1 MKINWQKS
9 VLFFYTALTACLLG
23 VCLYFAYKYKFN
35 TITYFALIITQL
47 WLWLIG
53 FRDLQI
59 KKIELFLTAPV
70 LLSILPLAFLYPI
83 TSPEF
88 EIIGIRITPFECG
101 AGIVF
106 GFLITDIL
114 THFGNWIMKFPQ
126 SGQGLL
132 SIWIALPLMI
142 ISIFVPA
149 LPLWVSLLSIV
160 IFWFLLAFLS
170 QKNKTVQI
178 QLEKLCTNPL
188 LAYTL
193 LLGLMLIFGYIVVFQ
208 PQLISEPLEKSQS
221 IIFLLCFSYLLNEVC
236 LPIFS
241 KNQKEEEET
250 LSVLGG
256 GDAYL
261 NACIGSLWGA
271 TSINTFLILAVF
283 LAFIFIGI
291 CKLFKINQLSSSEL
305 NLNNTSFNEIAF
317 APFIVFS
324 VQLVTILALS
334 RSFG

>member
-221 IIFLLCFSYLLNEVC
+221 IIFLLCFSY
-236 LPIFS
+236 
-241 KNQKEEEET
+241 
-250 LSVLGG
+250 
-256 GDAYL
+256 
-261 NACIGSLWGA
+261 WGA

>member
-1 MKINWQKS
+1 LKINWQKS
-9 VLFFYTALTACLLG
+9 ILFFYTALTAFLLG
-23 VCLYFAYKYKFN
+23 ICLYFAYKYKFN
-35 TITYFALIITQL
+35 TITYLGLIITQL

-59 KKIELFLTAPV
+59 KKIELFLTAPI

-83 TSPEF
+83 TSQEF
-88 EIIGIRITPFECG
+88 EIIGIKITPFECG

-132 SIWIALPLMI
+132 SIWVALPLMI
-142 ISIFVPA
+142 ISIFIPV
-149 LPLWVSLLSIV
+149 LPLWVSLLAIV
-160 IFWFLLAFLS
+160 VFWFLLAWLS
-170 QKNKTVQI
+170 GKNKTIQI

-193 LLGLMLIFGYIVVFQ
+193 LLGFMLIFGYIVVFQ
-208 PQLISEPLEKSQS
+208 TQLISQPLEKGQS

-241 KNQKEEEET
+241 KNQKEEDET

-291 CKLFKINQLSSSEL
+291 CKLFKINQLSNSEPA
-305 NLNNTSFNEIAF
+305 NNSFNEIAF
-317 APFIVFS
+317 APFIAFS

-334 RSFG
+334 RLIG